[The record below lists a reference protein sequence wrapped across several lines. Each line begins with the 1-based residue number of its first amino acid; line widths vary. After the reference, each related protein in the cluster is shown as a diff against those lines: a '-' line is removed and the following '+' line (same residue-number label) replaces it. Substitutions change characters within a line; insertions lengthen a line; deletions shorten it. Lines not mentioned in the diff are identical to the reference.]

1 MRNTIF
7 PPHQFQVVPPCGGHP
22 DSGKML
28 ERAIAFQVVPPC
40 GGHHVFLG
48 FLLIFLVVSSRA
60 PVWGASDKC
69 LQRLI
74 IQSVS
79 SRAPVWGA
87 SAEICNQFRQT
98 NVSSR
103 APVWGA
109 SYPGVEYVAQYVPF
123 QVVPPCGGHPG
134 RCRGPTARTSFK
146 SCPRVGGIEGC
157 GGHGVQPVVSSRAPV
172 WGASRAD
179 VGLEGPA
186 LVSSR
191 APVWG
196 ASLRRGRRRL
206 ACPVSSRAPVWG
218 ASTISS
224 RPLMIPNV
232 SSRAPVWGASW
243 PTSSPPSPT
252 RSFKSCPR
260 VGGISPKWPQ

>member
-1 MRNTIF
+1 
-7 PPHQFQVVPPCGGHP
+7 
-22 DSGKML
+22 ML

-218 ASTISS
+218 ASTISAAL
-224 RPLMIPNV
+224 REAIVFQVVPPCGGH
-232 SSRAPVWGASW
+232 R
-243 PTSSPPSPT
+243 PSPAA
-252 RSFKSCPR
+252 R
-260 VGGISPKWPQ
+260 